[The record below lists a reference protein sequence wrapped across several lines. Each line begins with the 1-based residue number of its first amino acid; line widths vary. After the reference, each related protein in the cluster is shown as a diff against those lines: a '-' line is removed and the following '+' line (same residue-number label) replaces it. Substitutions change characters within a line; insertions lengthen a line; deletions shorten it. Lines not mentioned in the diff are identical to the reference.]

1 MRDLLLLFFVLGC
14 LGISFRFPFA
24 GLILWAWFTIVTPHQ
39 LAFGTFGI
47 PLNLLIAAV
56 TFVAIFVTREVE
68 RFRWDAITV
77 LLILLLI
84 WQSIAQYMS
93 VQPDASSEYF
103 SRFVK
108 TLLFVLLCAQLAT
121 SKLRF
126 HALVWILV
134 GGIGFFAV
142 KGALFTII
150 TLGQNRVHG
159 LENTILEDNNH
170 FGIAAASL
178 LPLMVYLRGQLN
190 HPVLKQAMIGMILL
204 TLAAVLGTH
213 SRGALVTLVAF
224 GGYLWLQ
231 SRHKITLA
239 LAGSV
244 AMVPLLMFMPQKW
257 FERMQTITEAGADES
272 FMGRVAAWEINLR
285 LAIDNP
291 LTGVG
296 LRNSYIEEVAKQS
309 APDIAEKAR
318 AAHSIYF
325 ELLGGSG
332 FVGLALFLAVIGGAV
347 LVARRIEYSKAH
359 TVPDWHREFA
369 RYSQMS
375 LFIFCIGGASTS
387 MEMWDGYLLIIAL
400 LGALSKMH
408 ARQSSS
414 TAAGSTLHWRLN
426 ARFFRQ
432 APRRNE
438 TREALLLALQ
448 ENAGHRSPLETDTS
462 SPHSGASQR
471 RYRLK
476 SAM

>member
-1 MRDLLLLFFVLGC
+1 MRDLLLLFFVVGC

-56 TFVAIFVTREVE
+56 TFAAVFVTREVV
-68 RFRWDAITV
+68 RFRWDPITV
-77 LLILLLI
+77 LLVLMLI
-84 WQSIAQYMS
+84 WQTIAQYMS
-93 VQPDASSEYF
+93 VQPDGSSEYF
-103 SRFVK
+103 SRFMK
-108 TLLFVLLCAQLAT
+108 TLIFVLLCAQLAT

-126 HALVWILV
+126 HALIWILV
-134 GGIGFFAV
+134 GGIGFFAI
-142 KGALFTII
+142 KGALFTIL

-178 LPLMVYLRGQLN
+178 LPLMVYLRSQLDN
-190 HPVLKQAMIGMILL
+190 PILKHMMIGMILL

-231 SRHKITLA
+231 SRHKLTLGLIGA
-239 LAGSV
+239 A
-244 AMVPLLMFMPQKW
+244 AMIPLLMFMPQKW
-257 FERMQTITEAGADES
+257 FDRMQTIAEAGADES
-272 FMGRVAAWEINLR
+272 FMGRVAAWEINFR
-285 LAIDNP
+285 LAVDNP
-291 LTGVG
+291 VTGVG
-296 LRNSYIEEVAKQS
+296 LRNSYSEEVAKLS
-309 APDIAEKAR
+309 APEIAEKAR

-332 FVGLALFLAVIGGAV
+332 FVGLAVFLALIGGAV
-347 LVARRIEYSKAH
+347 LVARRIEFSKAQN
-359 TVPDWHREFA
+359 VPDWHREFA

-408 ARQSSS
+408 AAKA
-414 TAAGSTLHWRLN
+414 TNMVAGSTLNWRPN
-426 ARFFRQ
+426 VRVFRNS
-432 APRRNE
+432 PRQKE
-438 TREALLLALQ
+438 AREALLSALM
-448 ENAGHRSPLETDTS
+448 ENADHGSKADSLASDTITR
-462 SPHSGASQR
+462 R
-471 RYRLK
+471 RYRWK
-476 SAM
+476 SAT